1 MVQKHSKKTL
11 IEEALEESRKKR
23 LSISSRLPLVK
34 GIQDDALRYRFLR
47 TTRALTR
54 LLDHSPIREGFGFI
68 YGGIGP
74 RLFILLNG
82 IKETD
87 TFIDNVKDYLRIT
100 SLWGLFPVEVLSSS
114 DSHIEVKYS
123 QCPLGIQHESKLCSA
138 YMALEPRLSK
148 ENIFR
153 TRISVLECIP
163 DGQGQCRILFERK

>member
-1 MVQKHSKKTL
+1 MIQKRSTKTL

-23 LSISSRLPLVK
+23 LAISSRLPLVK
-34 GIQDDALRYRFLR
+34 GIQDEALRNGFLR
-47 TTRALTR
+47 ATRALTR
-54 LLDHSPIREGFGFI
+54 LLDHSPLREGFGFI

-74 RLFILLNG
+74 HLFVLLNG

-87 TFIDNVKDYLRIT
+87 RFIDNVGDYLRIT
-100 SLWGLFPVEVLSSS
+100 SLWGLFPIEILSSS
-114 DSHIEVKYS
+114 DSRIEVKYS
-123 QCPLGIQHESKLCSA
+123 QCPLGIQHERKLCSA

-148 ENIFR
+148 KNIFR